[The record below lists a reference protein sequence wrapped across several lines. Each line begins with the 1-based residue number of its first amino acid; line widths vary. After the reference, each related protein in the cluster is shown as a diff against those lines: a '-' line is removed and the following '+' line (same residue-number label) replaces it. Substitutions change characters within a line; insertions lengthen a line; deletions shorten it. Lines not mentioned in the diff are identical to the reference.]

1 MKAVDNPASKDPSS
15 IPPKPVPRT
24 RSLISRCLKDVQEN
38 NPDLNT
44 ARQTVKEKQLIDP
57 RTMQSPRIS
66 VEAGSEP
73 TDTDVMAYR
82 ACLNTQRKLAQ
93 ERRLTEEEA
102 KAKDA
107 EETERL

>member
-66 VEAGSEP
+66 VESGSGP
-73 TDTDVMAYR
+73 TDTDVM
-82 ACLNTQRKLAQ
+82 AQ

-102 KAKDA
+102 KAKHA